1 MISVV
6 LSKQYVEQKNEGYW
20 LINSRVS
27 LDSIVYAFLS
37 GSSVENIV
45 QSFPTLSLEQVY
57 GAIAFY
63 LANQKIIDAY
73 LQESE
78 AKYKKLHQTAQK
90 QNTALYQKLAAAL
103 LNSLQIRQV
112 QVF

>member
-78 AKYKKLHQTAQK
+78 AQYKKQHKTAQK
-90 QNTALYQKLAAAL
+90 QNTALYQKLAAAKARL
-103 LNSLQIRQV
+103 R
-112 QVF
+112 